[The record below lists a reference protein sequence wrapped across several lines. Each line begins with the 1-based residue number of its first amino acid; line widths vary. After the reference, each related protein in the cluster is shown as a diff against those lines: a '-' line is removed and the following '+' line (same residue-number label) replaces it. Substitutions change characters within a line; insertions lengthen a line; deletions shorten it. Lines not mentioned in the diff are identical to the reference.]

1 MKLKTNS
8 WHTDKSE
15 TLKIF
20 FRILRIDYEDKPND
34 NIIDNVFA
42 DRIQVSKDP
51 RYIDMKTND
60 YDYEEFKELTKPLCA
75 EEKEK
80 LCEILKEHDI
90 VMSSL
95 GK

>member
-1 MKLKTNS
+1 MKLETNT

-15 TLKIF
+15 AFERF

-51 RYIDMKTND
+51 RYIDIKTND
-60 YDYEEFKELTKPLCA
+60 YDYEEFEKLTRPMCA

-80 LCEILKEHDI
+80 LYEILKEHDI

-95 GK
+95 EK